1 VEPQVSRIEQERRER
16 VGVVRRFYELLAR
29 KDIDA
34 WGELWHEQGRIV
46 VPYPADGFPA
56 LIEGKATIVSG
67 FRDLFANFESFA
79 SELTAVYPSADS
91 DAVCVEY
98 RNRARLVGGTDYTND
113 NIAVFRFEDGLIGAY
128 HDYFDPRRFQV
139 VVDALSAG

>member
-1 VEPQVSRIEQERRER
+1 MESDTSRVDRERQQR
-16 VGVVRRFYELLAR
+16 VGVVRRFYALLAR
-29 KDIDA
+29 KAIDA
-34 WGELWHEQGRIV
+34 WGELWHDEGKIV
-46 VPYPADGFPA
+46 VPYPAEGFPA

-67 FRDLFANFESFA
+67 FRELFANFDSFEST
-79 SELTAVYPSADS
+79 LTGVYPSADS

-98 RNRARLVGGTDYTND
+98 RNRATLVGGTEYTND
-113 NIAVFRFEDGLIGAY
+113 NIAVFLFRDGLISAY